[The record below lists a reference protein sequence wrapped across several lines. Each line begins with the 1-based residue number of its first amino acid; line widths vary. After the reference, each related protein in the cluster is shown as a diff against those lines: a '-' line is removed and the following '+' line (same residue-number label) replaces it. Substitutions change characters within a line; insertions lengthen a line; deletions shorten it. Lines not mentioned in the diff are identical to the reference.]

1 LHYDKIFYNGII
13 FYKNNYLKI
22 LKVIPICYDLKSNF
36 EKESILNS
44 YKVFFETCNFDSQIL
59 IQSKKENLSK
69 HFSKLK
75 EEENNKKSKD
85 FYSIYQNYYSYISNL
100 NQDNKFSA
108 KNFFIII
115 KYKTDSS
122 NNEREAFVNLNEMY
136 FKIKES
142 LSRCGN
148 SILEVDTKEEIEEI
162 LMSFYNR
169 NSNI

>member
-1 LHYDKIFYNGII
+1 MHYDKIFYNGII
-13 FYKNNYLKI
+13 LYKNNYLKI

-75 EEENNKKSKD
+75 EEENNRNSKN
-85 FYSIYQNYYSYISNL
+85 FYSIYQNYYSYLSNL

-115 KYKTDSS
+115 KYKQDSS

-148 SILEVDTKEEIEEI
+148 SILEVDTKEEIEDI

-169 NSNI
+169 NLSI

>member
-1 LHYDKIFYNGII
+1 MHYDKIFYNGII

-75 EEENNKKSKD
+75 EEENNKNSKD

-162 LMSFYNR
+162 LMSFYN
-169 NSNI
+169 